1 MQSQEKGGDQRQ
13 EIQAQ
18 VLSPSR
24 SPSQRSKHVGR
35 ERSTGCRWKC
45 ADERDQKGRPEPEH
59 ASVEIPC
66 FLFTKKKKIEWS
78 QLKHNKLI
86 YANRQC
92 PKNSG
97 PVIQPQ
103 CGQRVR
109 SHGTHTAAWQK
120 GTFLCSRGQWIW
132 VGQTLDT
139 HASPSMKVLVGEDEA
154 GEFYCDAS
162 GDA

>member
-1 MQSQEKGGDQRQ
+1 MQSQEKAGDQRQ

-66 FLFTKKKKIEWS
+66 FLFTKKKIEWS

-109 SHGTHTAAWQK
+109 SHGTHTATWQK